1 MAQDLLVYSKRI
13 RMYECDAFTREYLTS
28 EGIEVNPNETA
39 PPDTFAQSRT
49 GTIYNVIFLMIYI
62 FSRS

>member
-39 PPDTFAQSRT
+39 PPDTFAQSRA
-49 GTIYNVIFLMIYI
+49 GTIHKCYELKFVKL
-62 FSRS
+62 RC